1 MKNKLQKF
9 TMLNIDFFISRLNEI
24 MVNNNLNSASFAEQ
38 IGVQRSSVSHVM
50 SKRNK
55 PSLDF
60 ILKIVN
66 SFEEVTLDWLL
77 FDNNLKPSPSSKSD
91 SKFVNSKIDSDLKKS
106 LNVLT
111 NKQSPMEIKT
121 NSDVVQII
129 QIYKDGSFLTFSPKS

>member
-1 MKNKLQKF
+1 
-9 TMLNIDFFISRLNEI
+9 MLNLNFFISRLKEI
-24 MVNNNLNSASFAEQ
+24 MVNNNLNSATFAEQ
-38 IGVQRSSVSHVM
+38 VGVQRSSVSHVM

-77 FDNNLKPSPSSKSD
+77 FDNNFKSSPSSKFD
-91 SKFVNSKIDSDLKKS
+91 SKFVNSKIDSDLNKS
-106 LNVLT
+106 PNVLT

-129 QIYKDGSFLTFSPKS
+129 QIYKDGSFLIFSPKS

>member
-1 MKNKLQKF
+1 
-9 TMLNIDFFISRLNEI
+9 MLNIDFFISRLNEI
-24 MVNNNLNSASFAEQ
+24 MVNNNLNSATFAEQ

-77 FDNNLKPSPSSKSD
+77 FDNNLMLSPSSKSD
-91 SKFVNSKIDSDLKKS
+91 SKFVKTKIDSDLKK
-106 LNVLT
+106 LPNVLT
-111 NKQSPMEIKT
+111 NKQSPMEFKI
-121 NSDVVQII
+121 NSDVILII

>member
-1 MKNKLQKF
+1 
-9 TMLNIDFFISRLNEI
+9 MLNLDFFISRLKEI
-24 MVNNNLNSASFAEQ
+24 MVNNNLNSATFAEQ
-38 IGVQRSSVSHVM
+38 VGVQRSSVSHVM

-77 FDNNLKPSPSSKSD
+77 FDNNLKSSPSSKFD
-91 SKFVNSKIDSDLKKS
+91 SKFVNSIIDSDLNKS
-106 LNVLT
+106 PNVLT

>member
-24 MVNNNLNSASFAEQ
+24 MISNNLNSASFAEQ
-38 IGVQRSSVSHVM
+38 IGVQRSSVSHIM

-77 FDNNLKPSPSSKSD
+77 FDNNLMPSPSSKSD

>member
-1 MKNKLQKF
+1 
-9 TMLNIDFFISRLNEI
+9 MLNIDFFISRLNEI
-24 MVNNNLNSASFAEQ
+24 MLNNNLNSATFAEQ

-77 FDNNLKPSPSSKSD
+77 FDNNLKPSSSSKSD

>member
-1 MKNKLQKF
+1 
-9 TMLNIDFFISRLNEI
+9 MLNIDFFISRLNEI

-77 FDNNLKPSPSSKSD
+77 FDNNLMPSPSSKSD

>member
-1 MKNKLQKF
+1 
-9 TMLNIDFFISRLNEI
+9 MLNIDFFISRLNEI
-24 MVNNNLNSASFAEQ
+24 MVNNNLNSATFAEQ

-77 FDNNLKPSPSSKSD
+77 FDNNLNPSSSSKSD

>member
-1 MKNKLQKF
+1 
-9 TMLNIDFFISRLNEI
+9 MLNLDFFISRLKEI
-24 MVNNNLNSASFAEQ
+24 MVNNNLNSATFAEQ
-38 IGVQRSSVSHVM
+38 VGVQRSSVSHVM

-77 FDNNLKPSPSSKSD
+77 FDNNLKCSPSSKFD
-91 SKFVNSKIDSDLKKS
+91 SKFVNSKIDSDLNKS
-106 LNVLT
+106 PNVLT

>member
-1 MKNKLQKF
+1 
-9 TMLNIDFFISRLNEI
+9 MLNIDFFISRLNEI
-24 MVNNNLNSASFAEQ
+24 MVNNNLNSATFAEQ

-66 SFEEVTLDWLL
+66 SFQEVTLDWLL
-77 FDNNLKPSPSSKSD
+77 FDNNLKPSPSAKSVG
-91 SKFVNSKIDSDLKKS
+91 KFFKTKIDSNLKKS
-106 LNVLT
+106 PNVLT

>member
-1 MKNKLQKF
+1 
-9 TMLNIDFFISRLNEI
+9 MLNIDFFISRLNEI

-77 FDNNLKPSPSSKSD
+77 FENYLKPSSASKSD
-91 SKFVNSKIDSDLKKS
+91 SKFIKSKLDSNFKK
-106 LNVLT
+106 LPNVLT
-111 NKQSPMEIKT
+111 NKQSPIEIKT
-121 NSDVVQII
+121 NSDVIQII
-129 QIYKDGSFLTFSPKS
+129 QIYKDGSFLIFSPKS

>member
-1 MKNKLQKF
+1 
-9 TMLNIDFFISRLNEI
+9 MLNIDFFISRLNEI
-24 MVNNNLNSASFAEQ
+24 MVNNNLNSATFAEQ

-77 FDNNLKPSPSSKSD
+77 FDNNLKPSSSSKSD
-91 SKFVNSKIDSDLKKS
+91 SKFVNSKIDSDLNKS
-106 LNVLT
+106 PNVLT

>member
-1 MKNKLQKF
+1 
-9 TMLNIDFFISRLNEI
+9 MLNIDFFISRLNEI

-77 FDNNLKPSPSSKSD
+77 FDNNLKPSPSAKSVG
-91 SKFVNSKIDSDLKKS
+91 KFVKTQIDSNLKKS
-106 LNVLT
+106 PNVLT

>member
-1 MKNKLQKF
+1 
-9 TMLNIDFFISRLNEI
+9 MLNIDFFISRLNEI
-24 MVNNNLNSASFAEQ
+24 MINNNLNSASFAEQ

-77 FDNNLKPSPSSKSD
+77 FDNNLKPSSSSKSD
-91 SKFVNSKIDSDLKKS
+91 SKFINSKIDSDLRKS

-121 NSDVVQII
+121 SSDVVQII

>member
-1 MKNKLQKF
+1 
-9 TMLNIDFFISRLNEI
+9 MLNIDFFISRLNEI
-24 MVNNNLNSASFAEQ
+24 MVNNNLNSATFAEQ

-55 PSLDF
+55 PSLDI

-77 FDNNLKPSPSSKSD
+77 FDNNLMPSPSSKSD
-91 SKFVNSKIDSDLKKS
+91 SKFVKTKIVSDLKKS
-106 LNVLT
+106 PNVLT
-111 NKQSPMEIKT
+111 NRQRPMEIKT

>member
-1 MKNKLQKF
+1 
-9 TMLNIDFFISRLNEI
+9 MLNIDFFISRLNEI

-66 SFEEVTLDWLL
+66 SFEEVTLDLLL
-77 FDNNLKPSPSSKSD
+77 FDNNLMPSPSSKSD

>member
-1 MKNKLQKF
+1 
-9 TMLNIDFFISRLNEI
+9 MLNIDFFISRLNEI

-77 FDNNLKPSPSSKSD
+77 FDNNLKPSSSSKSD

-129 QIYKDGSFLTFSPKS
+129 QIYEDGSFLTFSPKS

>member
-1 MKNKLQKF
+1 
-9 TMLNIDFFISRLNEI
+9 MLNIDFFISRLNEI
-24 MVNNNLNSASFAEQ
+24 MVNNNLNSATFAEQ

-77 FDNNLKPSPSSKSD
+77 FDNNLKPSSSSKSD
-91 SKFVNSKIDSDLKKS
+91 SKFINSKIDSDLRKS

>member
-1 MKNKLQKF
+1 
-9 TMLNIDFFISRLNEI
+9 MLNIDFFISRLNEI
-24 MVNNNLNSASFAEQ
+24 MVNNNLNSATFAEQ
-38 IGVQRSSVSHVM
+38 VGVQRSSVSHVM

-77 FDNNLKPSPSSKSD
+77 FDNNLKPSSSSKSD
-91 SKFVNSKIDSDLKKS
+91 SKFINSKIDSDLRKS

>member
-1 MKNKLQKF
+1 
-9 TMLNIDFFISRLNEI
+9 MLNIDFFISRLNEI
-24 MVNNNLNSASFAEQ
+24 MVNNNLNSSSFAEQ

-60 ILKIVN
+60 ILKIMN
-66 SFEEVTLDWLL
+66 SFEDVTLDWLL

-91 SKFVNSKIDSDLKKS
+91 SKFINSKIDSDLKKTPDV
-106 LNVLT
+106 LN

>member
-1 MKNKLQKF
+1 
-9 TMLNIDFFISRLNEI
+9 MLNIDFFISRLNEI

-55 PSLDF
+55 PSLDI

-77 FDNNLKPSPSSKSD
+77 FDNNLKPSPSSKSVG
-91 SKFVNSKIDSDLKKS
+91 KFVKTKIDSDLKRS
-106 LNVLT
+106 PNVLT
-111 NKQSPMEIKT
+111 NKQSPVEIKN

>member
-1 MKNKLQKF
+1 
-9 TMLNIDFFISRLNEI
+9 

-77 FDNNLKPSPSSKSD
+77 FDNNLKPSSSSKSD

-129 QIYKDGSFLTFSPKS
+129 QNLIKESLIIQKVLPTLRKRKNPKKNLLS

>member
-1 MKNKLQKF
+1 
-9 TMLNIDFFISRLNEI
+9 MLNLDFFISRLKEI
-24 MVNNNLNSASFAEQ
+24 MVNNNLNSATFAEQ
-38 IGVQRSSVSHVM
+38 VGVQRSSVSHVM

-77 FDNNLKPSPSSKSD
+77 FDNNLKPSSSSKSD
-91 SKFVNSKIDSDLKKS
+91 SKFVNSIIDSDLNKS
-106 LNVLT
+106 PNVLT

>member
-77 FDNNLKPSPSSKSD
+77 FDNNLKPSSSSKSD

>member
-1 MKNKLQKF
+1 
-9 TMLNIDFFISRLNEI
+9 MLNIDFFISRLNEI
-24 MVNNNLNSASFAEQ
+24 MVNNNLNSASFSEQ

-77 FDNNLKPSPSSKSD
+77 FDNNLKPSSSSKSD

>member
-1 MKNKLQKF
+1 
-9 TMLNIDFFISRLNEI
+9 MLNINFFISRLNEI

-77 FDNNLKPSPSSKSD
+77 FENYLKSSPSSKSD
-91 SKFVNSKIDSDLKKS
+91 SKFVKSKINSDLNKS
-106 LNVLT
+106 PNILI

-121 NSDVVQII
+121 NSDVIQII
-129 QIYKDGSFLTFSPKS
+129 QIYNDGSFSTFSPKS

>member
-1 MKNKLQKF
+1 
-9 TMLNIDFFISRLNEI
+9 MLNIDFFISRLNEI
-24 MVNNNLNSASFAEQ
+24 MVNNNLNSATFAEQ

>member
-1 MKNKLQKF
+1 
-9 TMLNIDFFISRLNEI
+9 MLNIDFFISRLNEI
-24 MVNNNLNSASFAEQ
+24 MVNNNLNSATFAEQ

-77 FDNNLKPSPSSKSD
+77 FDNNLKPSSSSKSD

-129 QIYKDGSFLTFSPKS
+129 QIYNDGSFLTFSPKS

>member
-1 MKNKLQKF
+1 
-9 TMLNIDFFISRLNEI
+9 MLNIDFFISRLNEI

-106 LNVLT
+106 PNVLT

>member
-1 MKNKLQKF
+1 
-9 TMLNIDFFISRLNEI
+9 MLNIDFFISRLNEI
-24 MVNNNLNSASFAEQ
+24 MVNNNLNSATFAEQ

-77 FDNNLKPSPSSKSD
+77 FDNNLMPSPSSKSD

-129 QIYKDGSFLTFSPKS
+129 QIYNDGSFLTFLPKS

>member
-1 MKNKLQKF
+1 
-9 TMLNIDFFISRLNEI
+9 MLNIDFFISRLNEI

-77 FDNNLKPSPSSKSD
+77 FDNNLKPSSSSKSD

-106 LNVLT
+106 LNVMT

>member
-1 MKNKLQKF
+1 
-9 TMLNIDFFISRLNEI
+9 MLNIDFFISRLNEI

-77 FDNNLKPSPSSKSD
+77 FDNNLTPSPSSKSVG
-91 SKFVNSKIDSDLKKS
+91 KFVKTKIDSDLKRS
-106 LNVLT
+106 PNVLT
-111 NKQSPMEIKT
+111 NRQSPVEIKT

-129 QIYKDGSFLTFSPKS
+129 QIYKDGSFLTFLPKS

>member
-1 MKNKLQKF
+1 
-9 TMLNIDFFISRLNEI
+9 MLNIDFFISRLNEI
-24 MVNNNLNSASFAEQ
+24 MISNNLNSASFAEQ

-77 FDNNLKPSPSSKSD
+77 FNNDLKPSPSSKSD

>member
-1 MKNKLQKF
+1 
-9 TMLNIDFFISRLNEI
+9 MLNIDFFISRLNEI

-77 FDNNLKPSPSSKSD
+77 FDNNLKPSPFSKSD
-91 SKFVNSKIDSDLKKS
+91 SKFVKSEIDSDLKK
-106 LNVLT
+106 LPNVLT
-111 NKQSPMEIKT
+111 NKQSPMEIKI
-121 NSDVVQII
+121 NSDVIQII

>member
-24 MVNNNLNSASFAEQ
+24 MISNNLNSASFAEQ
-38 IGVQRSSVSHVM
+38 IGVQRSSVSHIM

-77 FDNNLKPSPSSKSD
+77 FDNNLMPSPSSKSD
-91 SKFVNSKIDSDLKKS
+91 SKFVKTKIDSDLKKS
-106 LNVLT
+106 PNVST
-111 NKQSPMEIKT
+111 NEQIPVEIKT

-129 QIYKDGSFLTFSPKS
+129 QIYNDGSFLTFLPKS